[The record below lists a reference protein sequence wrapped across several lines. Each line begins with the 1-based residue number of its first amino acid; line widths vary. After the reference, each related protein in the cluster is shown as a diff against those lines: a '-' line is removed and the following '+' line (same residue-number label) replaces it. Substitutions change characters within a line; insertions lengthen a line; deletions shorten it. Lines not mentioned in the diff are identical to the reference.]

1 MAANGISTETVGN
14 PVDPVA
20 TKLKRRA
27 DKLTLAKFQRQG
39 YVGSVAGSITGY
51 GLNSSGGYVGSN
63 MHNIGTSS
71 PGYNAHNKI
80 SGTHTGYV
88 DGQLTTIPGTTSPTA
103 VHPWST

>member
-1 MAANGISTETVGN
+1 MALNGISTETVGN

-20 TKLKRRA
+20 TRLKRRA
-27 DKLTLAKFQRQG
+27 DKLRLATYQRQG

-63 MHNIGTSS
+63 MHNIGSNS
-71 PGYNAHNKI
+71 PGYNTHNKI
-80 SGTHTGYV
+80 LGTYTGYV
-88 DGQLTTIPGTTSPTA
+88 DGQLTTIPGTASPTA